1 MTTHDYFAV
10 PENFV
15 SDQKKEKERQRKEIE
30 ADVARFLT
38 EGNKIKQYDIHGKL
52 IRQL

>member
-1 MTTHDYFAV
+1 MTSHDYFAV

-30 ADVARFLT
+30 ADIAQFLAA
-38 EGNKIKQYDIHGKL
+38 GNKIKQYDIRGKL
-52 IRQL
+52 VD